1 MSPCRRPRSPSA
13 QVKLKRCG
21 GGIAAAPFCRIRAL
35 HLGELLEESVILL
48 EAFLG
53 ALEHLHRLVL
63 ADLLDELLEAVLAKL
78 LRNGVRREGD
88 GVGLVGAVERE
99 LLARRI
105 RVVAPEREVD
115 GLHRRLLVR
124 RAGLR
129 EQTLLD
135 AVRVRDDDRRAV
147 VVLGLVV

>member
-1 MSPCRRPRSPSA
+1 MPRPAFDGHAGRVPLPDGS
-13 QVKLKRCG
+13 
-21 GGIAAAPFCRIRAL
+21 
-35 HLGELLEESVILL
+35 HLGELLEEGVVVL
-48 EAFLG
+48 EALLG

-88 GVGLVGAVERE
+88 GVGLVGGVERE
-99 LLARRI
+99 LLALGV

-124 RAGLR
+124 RTRLR
-129 EQTLLD
+129 EETLLD
-135 AVRVRDDDRRAV
+135 DPSS
-147 VVLGLVV
+147 